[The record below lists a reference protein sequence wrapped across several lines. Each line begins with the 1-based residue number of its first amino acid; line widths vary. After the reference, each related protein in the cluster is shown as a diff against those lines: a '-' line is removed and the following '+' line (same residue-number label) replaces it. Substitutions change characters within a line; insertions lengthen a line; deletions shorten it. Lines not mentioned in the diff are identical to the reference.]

1 MLCGNAPFYGQSL
14 STEEI
19 MERIRAGQFSFDAP
33 EWSRVSRT
41 AKSIIEGTHICA
53 TIMCMWMSHGCHMF
67 LQHVTLKLGVV
78 LRRVHVSEECDD
90 CVYTKAYNFSLH

>member
-33 EWSRVSRT
+33 EWVRVSQA
-41 AKSIIEGTHICA
+41 AKSIIEGVWLYQQEWITC
-53 TIMCMWMSHGCHMF
+53 SHYVE
-67 LQHVTLKLGVV
+67 LQCIKFGK
-78 LRRVHVSEECDD
+78 RA
-90 CVYTKAYNFSLH
+90 KN